1 MEYGARPSIGAANH
15 DDGDARP
22 IETGEIGDT
31 SDAEFGRERHD
42 LGKRILRGSTSVS
55 ADPIRLQ
62 TRSDV
67 AKSVHLHPAI
77 ELPNSLFLGLSERGV
92 DRQQPTERYIS

>member
-1 MEYGARPSIGAANH
+1 
-15 DDGDARP
+15 
-22 IETGEIGDT
+22 
-31 SDAEFGRERHD
+31 
-42 LGKRILRGSTSVS
+42 VS

-92 DRQQPTERYIS
+92 DRHQPTERYIS